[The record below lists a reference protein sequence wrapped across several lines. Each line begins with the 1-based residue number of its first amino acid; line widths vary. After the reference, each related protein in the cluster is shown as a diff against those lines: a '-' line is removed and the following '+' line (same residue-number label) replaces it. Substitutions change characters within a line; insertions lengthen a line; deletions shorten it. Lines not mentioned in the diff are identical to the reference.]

1 MDGYIKLHRKMTEWE
16 WYSDSNTKTVFLHLL
31 LEANFKPTKYRGVEL
46 EAGQLVITQEA
57 LAVKL
62 GLSRQNVRTAIE
74 HLKSTKEITTRKEKG
89 ITVTTIE
96 NWAMYQCGHETEK
109 SESTKEITIDQPS
122 TNQRL
127 TKQQKKK
134 EKNDK
139 NVNNI
144 YIMPA
149 LGEFGNVYLTEEELE
164 KLKER
169 FPYDWQVRIES
180 LSEYVASKG
189 KRYKSHY
196 ATILSWARKDG
207 RNAETGANISRENA
221 GGASEKEY
229 SADGSG
235 FKT

>member
-46 EAGQLVITQEA
+46 EAGQLVVTQEA
-57 LAVKL
+57 LAMKL

-96 NWAMYQCGHETEK
+96 NWAMYQGGEGIEK
-109 SESTKEITIDQPS
+109 SESTKELTIDQPT

-134 EKNDK
+134 EKNVK
-139 NVNNI
+139 NNNI

-169 FPYDWQVRIES
+169 FPYDWQVRIER

-207 RNAETGANISRENA
+207 RNAETGASISRENA

>member
-46 EAGQLVITQEA
+46 EAGQLVVTQEA
-57 LAVKL
+57 LAMKL
-62 GLSRQNVRTAIE
+62 GLSRQNVRTAVE

-96 NWAMYQCGHETEK
+96 NWAMYQGGEGIEK
-109 SESTKEITIDQPS
+109 SESTKELTIDQPT

-134 EKNDK
+134 EKNVK
-139 NVNNI
+139 NNNI

-169 FPYDWQVRIES
+169 FPYDWQVRIER

>member
-46 EAGQLVITQEA
+46 EAGQLVVTQEA
-57 LAVKL
+57 LAMKL

-96 NWAMYQCGHETEK
+96 NWAMYQGGEGIEK
-109 SESTKEITIDQPS
+109 SESTKELTIDQPT

-134 EKNDK
+134 EKNVK
-139 NVNNI
+139 NNNI

-149 LGEFGNVYLTEEELE
+149 LGEFGNVYLTEEELG

-169 FPYDWQVRIES
+169 FPYDWQVRIER